1 MTYDKSVKINCEID
15 DDCMHNNFAMTITLF
30 INSLNLKKRK
40 ENDEKQ
46 HRQKGENSHS
56 QHVNRLY
63 IFEREKT
70 AA

>member
-15 DDCMHNNFAMTITLF
+15 DDCMH
-30 INSLNLKKRK
+30 SLNLKKRK